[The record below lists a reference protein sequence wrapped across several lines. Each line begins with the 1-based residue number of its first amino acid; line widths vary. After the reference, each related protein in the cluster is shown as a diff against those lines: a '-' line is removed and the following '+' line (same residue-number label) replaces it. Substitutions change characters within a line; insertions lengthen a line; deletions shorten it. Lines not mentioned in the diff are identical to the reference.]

1 MGEGFDER
9 LSEVRQAY
17 ELSHEKNKEMIE
29 DHLAHSAIIVTQQA
43 AALAAGV
50 LSRPGFFQEANN

>member
-1 MGEGFDER
+1 MAAGFDER
-9 LSEVRQAY
+9 LDEVRKAY

-29 DHLAHSAIIVTQQA
+29 DHLANGAIIVTQQA

-50 LSRPGFFQEANN
+50 LSRPDFFRE